1 MKYFHLGKISGA
13 VSVKNACM
21 TNETHYYCGKNSP
34 GVNFMLYKMKGV
46 HSMRDTIPLCLYYP
60 PLQLIRSSKS
70 SQGNRLDK
78 ANVWLLPSN
87 M

>member
-1 MKYFHLGKISGA
+1 
-13 VSVKNACM
+13 
-21 TNETHYYCGKNSP
+21 
-34 GVNFMLYKMKGV
+34 MLYEMKGV

-78 ANVWLLPSN
+78 VNVWLLPSN